1 MSGNQRG
8 GVLSFLLRGLF
19 ALVAL
24 LILALLVVTLLRIP
38 LDLSRYKPMAEET
51 LSEAL
56 GRRVNI
62 DGKVVVTTSLWPY
75 FELEGL
81 HIANP
86 TEFPAGDFA
95 LMEKARVSVGLLPL
109 LQRRLEIREFHVSG
123 LNLDLVRNAEGAA
136 NWVFEQPAPDAEPAP
151 DPNTDKP
158 RNQAVRTDILS
169 VNALEL
175 ENIQISFHDQ
185 GKEPLVF
192 AMESARGGA
201 PLGEPMEL
209 SMLGILLEEPFTL
222 KIKADSL
229 GDFLAMT
236 RSRLGMRLDIAKTRF
251 EFVGLSEALRG
262 GRGTELK
269 LSVSGSDLSSL
280 NDLLRLDLP
289 PLQDYYL
296 RADLRSEPGRLELKS
311 LNTGVGD
318 SSLQGSMLIDRSAA
332 VPFATLDL
340 SSERIQLT
348 DFDTGDWTAQD
359 ETAAASAAGEPAES
373 PSETGADSPAARQK
387 LLSQEALARANA
399 SLSITVGEVLSGEDR
414 LGNAQLKI
422 SLRDGRIQ
430 IDPLR
435 LQLPKSSLQLQ
446 ASLKPG
452 RQASDATLRLLIDNF
467 DFGVLTRISNPE
479 SKAGGT
485 VNVDIDVSASA
496 SNMRSILSG
505 ANGYLDV
512 AARLENVSSSLVDLW
527 AVNLLSSVV
536 SSAIKDDQQPQ
547 INCAISRFRLENG
560 LMTAEQLAVD
570 TSRIRICGEGEISF
584 VDESFNLVVK
594 PNAKRPE
601 FFSLATPLAVR
612 GKFDD
617 FRIGMKTGVLSL
629 GTTATKF
636 AISPITTPFKRLFKD
651 DLPEDGAD
659 ICSLP
664 IGPREQP
671 LEPLPGC

>member
-1 MSGNQRG
+1 M
-8 GVLSFLLRGLF
+8 SFLLQGLF
-19 ALVAL
+19 ALLAL

-38 LDLSRYKPMAEET
+38 LDLSRYKPVAEET

-56 GRRVNI
+56 GRRVSI
-62 DGKVVVTTSLWPY
+62 EGKVVVTTSLWPY

-86 TEFPAGDFA
+86 SEFPEGDFA

-109 LQRRLEIREFHVSG
+109 LQRRIEIREFHVSG
-123 LNLDLVRNAEGAA
+123 LTLDLVRSADGAA
-136 NWVFEQPAPDAEPAP
+136 NWVFEQSAPEAEVTS
-151 DPNTDKP
+151 DPNAEKP
-158 RNQAVRTDILS
+158 RDHPIRTDILS
-169 VNALEL
+169 VNTLEL

-222 KIKADSL
+222 KIRADSL

-262 GRGTELK
+262 GRGTELQ
-269 LSVSGSDLSSL
+269 LSVAGSDLSSL
-280 NDLLRLDLP
+280 DDLLRLDLP
-289 PLQDYYL
+289 PLQNYHL
-296 RADLRSEPGRLELKS
+296 KANLRSEPGRLELKS
-311 LNTGVGD
+311 LDAGVGD
-318 SSLQGSMLIDRSAA
+318 SKLQGSMLIDRTAA

-340 SSERIQLT
+340 NSQRIQLN
-348 DFDTGDWTAQD
+348 DFDTGDWSAQD
-359 ETAAASAAGEPAES
+359 PGAATRVSKKPADPS
-373 PSETGADSPAARQK
+373 PEIDTDSPAARQK

-399 SLSITVGEVLSGEDR
+399 SLSITVDEVLSGEDR
-414 LGNAQLKI
+414 LGNSQLKI
-422 SLRDGRIQ
+422 SLQDGRIH

-452 RQASDATLRLLIDNF
+452 RRASDATLRLIIDNF

-479 SKAGGT
+479 SDAGGT
-485 VNVDIDVSASA
+485 VNMDIDVAASA
-496 SNMRSILSG
+496 STIRGILSG

-527 AVNLLSSVV
+527 AVNLLSAVV
-536 SSAIKDDQQPQ
+536 SSAIKDDKQPQ

-584 VDESFNLVVK
+584 VDESFDLVVK

-617 FRIGMKTGVLSL
+617 FRIGMKTGILTL

-636 AISPITTPFKRLFKD
+636 VISPITTPFKRLFKD

-664 IGPREQP
+664 IGPREQV

>member
-1 MSGNQRG
+1 
-8 GVLSFLLRGLF
+8 
-19 ALVAL
+19 
-24 LILALLVVTLLRIP
+24 
-38 LDLSRYKPMAEET
+38 
-51 LSEAL
+51 
-56 GRRVNI
+56 
-62 DGKVVVTTSLWPY
+62 
-75 FELEGL
+75 
-81 HIANP
+81 
-86 TEFPAGDFA
+86 
-95 LMEKARVSVGLLPL
+95 
-109 LQRRLEIREFHVSG
+109 LQ
-123 LNLDLVRNAEGAA
+123 
-136 NWVFEQPAPDAEPAP
+136 
-151 DPNTDKP
+151 
-158 RNQAVRTDILS
+158 
-169 VNALEL
+169 
-175 ENIQISFHDQ
+175 
-185 GKEPLVF
+185 
-192 AMESARGGA
+192 
-201 PLGEPMEL
+201 
-209 SMLGILLEEPFTL
+209 
-222 KIKADSL
+222 
-229 GDFLAMT
+229 
-236 RSRLGMRLDIAKTRF
+236 
-251 EFVGLSEALRG
+251 
-262 GRGTELK
+262 
-269 LSVSGSDLSSL
+269 
-280 NDLLRLDLP
+280 
-289 PLQDYYL
+289 
-296 RADLRSEPGRLELKS
+296 
-311 LNTGVGD
+311 
-318 SSLQGSMLIDRSAA
+318 
-332 VPFATLDL
+332 
-340 SSERIQLT
+340 
-348 DFDTGDWTAQD
+348 
-359 ETAAASAAGEPAES
+359 
-373 PSETGADSPAARQK
+373 
-387 LLSQEALARANA
+387 
-399 SLSITVGEVLSGEDR
+399 
-414 LGNAQLKI
+414 
-422 SLRDGRIQ
+422 DGRIQ
-430 IDPLR
+430 IEPLR
-435 LQLPKSSLQLQ
+435 LQLPKASLQLQ

>member
-296 RADLRSEPGRLELKS
+296 KADLRSEPGRLELKS

-422 SLRDGRIQ
+422 SLQDGRIQ
-430 IDPLR
+430 IEPLR
-435 LQLPKSSLQLQ
+435 LQLPKASLQLQ

>member
-1 MSGNQRG
+1 VSGNQRG

-296 RADLRSEPGRLELKS
+296 KADLRSEPGRLELKS

-422 SLRDGRIQ
+422 SLQDGRIQ
-430 IDPLR
+430 IEPLR
-435 LQLPKSSLQLQ
+435 LQLPKASLQLQ

>member
-1 MSGNQRG
+1 VSRNQQV
-8 GVLSFLLRGLF
+8 GVLGGLLRALF
-19 ALVAL
+19 ALLAL
-24 LILALLVVTLLRIP
+24 LILAILVVTLLRAP
-38 LDLSRYKPMAEET
+38 LDLSRYKPMAEDA
-51 LSEAL
+51 LSGIL
-56 GRRVNI
+56 GRAVNI
-62 DGKVVVTTSLWPY
+62 EGQVVVTTSLWPY
-75 FELEGL
+75 FEIEGL

-86 TEFPAGDFA
+86 PQFPEGDFA
-95 LMEKARVSVGLLPL
+95 LMERARISVGLLPL

-123 LNLDLVRNAEGAA
+123 LNLDLVRTADGAA
-136 NWVFEQPAPDAEPAP
+136 NWVFEQAAPEVEAAP
-151 DPNTDKP
+151 DPNGEP
-158 RNQAVRTDILS
+158 ARNQRVRTDILS
-169 VNALEL
+169 VKALEL
-175 ENIQISFHDQ
+175 ENIHISFRDQ
-185 GKEPLVF
+185 GEEPLVF
-192 AMESARGGA
+192 AMESARGSA

-222 KIKADSL
+222 KVKADSL

-251 EFVGLSEALRG
+251 EFLGLSEALRG

-269 LSVSGSDLSSL
+269 LSVAGSDLSSL
-280 NDLLRLDLP
+280 NDLLSLDLP

-296 RADLRSEPGRLELKS
+296 KADLRSEPDRLELKS
-311 LNTGVGD
+311 MDTGVGE
-318 SSLQGSMLIDRSAA
+318 SSLQGSMLIDMAAA
-332 VPFATLDL
+332 VPFAILDL

-359 ETAAASAAGEPAES
+359 ETAAVSAAEEPAES
-373 PSETGADSPAARQK
+373 SAEKGDDSPTEHQE

-399 SLSITVGEVLSGEDR
+399 SLSIKVAELLSGEDR
-414 LGNAQLKI
+414 LGNAELKI
-422 SLRDGRIQ
+422 SLQDGRIQ
-430 IDPLR
+430 IDPLH
-435 LQLPKSSLQLQ
+435 LQLSQASLQLQ

-452 RQASDATLRLLIDNF
+452 RRASDATLRLRIDNF
-467 DFGVLTRISNPE
+467 DFGVLTRISNPQSE
-479 SKAGGT
+479 AGGT
-485 VNVDIDVSASA
+485 VNVDVDVSASA

-512 AARLENVSSSLVDLW
+512 SAKLENMSSSLVDLW

-536 SSAIKDDQQPQ
+536 SSAIKDDQEPQ

-570 TSRIRICGEGEISF
+570 TSRIRICGEGVISF
-584 VDESFNLVVK
+584 VDDSFDLVVK

-636 AISPITTPFKRLFKD
+636 AISPITTPFKRLFKE

-664 IGPREQP
+664 IGPREQE

>member
-1 MSGNQRG
+1 M
-8 GVLSFLLRGLF
+8 SFLLRALF
-19 ALVAL
+19 ALLAL

-38 LDLSRYKPMAEET
+38 LDLSRYKPMAEEV

-56 GRRVNI
+56 GRHVNI

-86 TEFPAGDFA
+86 ARFPEGDFA
-95 LMEKARVSVGLLPL
+95 LLEKARLSVGLLPL

-123 LNLDLVRNAEGAA
+123 LNLDLVRTADGAA
-136 NWVFEQPAPDAEPAP
+136 NWVFEQAAPEAEPAP
-151 DPNTDKP
+151 DPNAERP
-158 RNQAVRTDILS
+158 RGHALRTDILS

-175 ENIQISFHDQ
+175 ENIQISFRDE

-192 AMESARGGA
+192 TMESARGGA

-209 SMLGILLEEPFTL
+209 SILGVLLEEPFTL

-236 RSRLGMRLDIAKTRF
+236 RSRLGLRLDIAKTRF
-251 EFVGLSEALRG
+251 EFIGLSEALRG
-262 GRGTELK
+262 GRGIELK
-269 LSVSGSDLSSL
+269 LSVAGSDLSSL

-289 PLQDYYL
+289 PVQDFYL
-296 RADLRSEPGRLELKS
+296 KADVRSEPGRLELKTMD
-311 LNTGVGD
+311 TGVGG
-318 SSLQGSMLIDRSAA
+318 SSLQGSMLIDRTAA

-359 ETAAASAAGEPAES
+359 ETAAASVAEEPAES
-373 PSETGADSPAARQK
+373 SSETRADSPAARQK

-399 SLSITVGEVLSGEDR
+399 SLSITVGEVLSGEDP

-422 SLRDGRIQ
+422 FLQDGRIQ
-430 IDPLR
+430 LDPLR

-452 RQASDATLRLLIDNF
+452 RRASDATLRLRIDNF

-485 VNVDIDVSASA
+485 VNVDLDVSASA

-536 SSAIKDDQQPQ
+536 SSAIKGDQEPQ
-547 INCAISRFRLENG
+547 INCAISRFRLEDG

-584 VDESFNLVVK
+584 VDESFDLVVK

-612 GKFDD
+612 GEFDD

-636 AISPITTPFKRLFKD
+636 VISPLTTPFKRLFKD

-664 IGPREQP
+664 IGPREQV

>member
-38 LDLSRYKPMAEET
+38 LDMSRYKPMAEET

-296 RADLRSEPGRLELKS
+296 KADLRSEPGRLELKS

-422 SLRDGRIQ
+422 SLQDGRIQ
-430 IDPLR
+430 IEPLR
-435 LQLPKSSLQLQ
+435 LQLPKASLQLQ

>member
-8 GVLSFLLRGLF
+8 GVLSFLLRALF
-19 ALVAL
+19 ALLAL

-38 LDLSRYKPMAEET
+38 LDLSRYKPVAEET

-86 TEFPAGDFA
+86 SEFPEGDFA

-123 LNLDLVRNAEGAA
+123 LNLDLVRSADGAV
-136 NWVFEQPAPDAEPAP
+136 NWVFEQSAPGAEVTS
-151 DPNTDKP
+151 DPNAEKP
-158 RNQAVRTDILS
+158 RDQPIRTDILS
-169 VNALEL
+169 VNTLEL

-262 GRGTELK
+262 GRGSELK
-269 LSVSGSDLSSL
+269 LSVTGPDLSSL
-280 NDLLRLDLP
+280 NNLLRLDLP

-296 RADLRSEPGRLELKS
+296 KADLRSEPGRLELRS
-311 LNTGVGD
+311 LDTGVGD
-318 SSLQGSMLIDRSAA
+318 SSLQGTMLIDRTAA
-332 VPFATLDL
+332 LPFATLDL

-359 ETAAASAAGEPAES
+359 ETAAASAAGEPAQS

-414 LGNAQLKI
+414 LGNAELKI

-452 RQASDATLRLLIDNF
+452 RRASDATLRLLIDNF

-479 SKAGGT
+479 SDAGGT

-496 SNMRSILSG
+496 SNMHSILSG

-536 SSAIKDDQQPQ
+536 SSAIKDDKQPQ

-584 VDESFNLVVK
+584 VNESFDLVVK
-594 PNAKRPE
+594 PKAKRPE

-664 IGPREQP
+664 IGPREQV

>member
-1 MSGNQRG
+1 M
-8 GVLSFLLRGLF
+8 SFLLRALF
-19 ALVAL
+19 ALLAL
-24 LILALLVVTLLRIP
+24 LILALLMVTLLRIP
-38 LDLSRYKPMAEET
+38 LDLSRYKPVAEET

-86 TEFPAGDFA
+86 SEFPEGDFA

-109 LQRRLEIREFHVSG
+109 LQRRLEIREFRVSG
-123 LNLDLVRNAEGAA
+123 LNLDLVRSADGAA
-136 NWVFEQPAPDAEPAP
+136 NWVFEQAAPGAEVTS
-151 DPNTDKP
+151 DPNAEKP
-158 RNQAVRTDILS
+158 RDQPIPTDILS
-169 VNALEL
+169 VNTLEL

-201 PLGEPMEL
+201 PLGEPMKL

-269 LSVSGSDLSSL
+269 LSVAGSDLSSL

-296 RADLRSEPGRLELKS
+296 KADLRSEPGRLELRS
-311 LNTGVGD
+311 LDTGVGD
-318 SSLQGSMLIDRSAA
+318 SSLQGTMLIDRSAA

-359 ETAAASAAGEPAES
+359 ETAAASAAGEPAKS

-399 SLSITVGEVLSGEDR
+399 SLGITVGEVLSGEDR
-414 LGNAQLKI
+414 LGNAELKI
-422 SLRDGRIQ
+422 SLQDGRIQ

-452 RQASDATLRLLIDNF
+452 RRASDATLRLLIDNF

-479 SKAGGT
+479 SDAGGT

-496 SNMRSILSG
+496 SNMHSILSG

-536 SSAIKDDQQPQ
+536 SSAIKDDKQPQ
-547 INCAISRFRLENG
+547 INCAISRFRLESG

-584 VDESFNLVVK
+584 VNESFDLVVK
-594 PNAKRPE
+594 PKAKRPE

-664 IGPREQP
+664 IGPREQV

>member
-1 MSGNQRG
+1 MSRNQQV
-8 GVLSFLLRGLF
+8 GVLGGLLRALF
-19 ALVAL
+19 ALLAL
-24 LILALLVVTLLRIP
+24 LILAILVVSLLRIP
-38 LDLSRYKPMAEET
+38 LDLSRYKPMAEDA
-51 LSEAL
+51 LSSVF
-56 GRRVNI
+56 GRAVNI
-62 DGKVVVTTSLWPY
+62 EGQVVVTTSLWPY
-75 FELEGL
+75 FEIEGL

-86 TEFPAGDFA
+86 PQFPEGDFA

-123 LNLDLVRNAEGAA
+123 LNLDLVRTADGAA
-136 NWVFEQPAPDAEPAP
+136 NWVFEQAAPEAETTP
-151 DPNTDKP
+151 DPNDEP
-158 RNQAVRTDILS
+158 ARDQLVRTDILS

-175 ENIQISFHDQ
+175 ENIHISFRDQ
-185 GKEPLVF
+185 GEEPLVF
-192 AMESARGGA
+192 TMESARGSA

-222 KIKADSL
+222 KVKADSL

-251 EFVGLSEALRG
+251 EFLGLSEALRG

-269 LSVSGSDLSSL
+269 LSVAGSDLSSL
-280 NDLLRLDLP
+280 NDLLSLDLP

-296 RADLRSEPGRLELKS
+296 KADLRSEPDRLELKS
-311 LNTGVGD
+311 MDTGVGE
-318 SSLQGSMLIDRSAA
+318 SSLQGSMLIDMAAA
-332 VPFATLDL
+332 VPFAILDL

-359 ETAAASAAGEPAES
+359 ETAAVSAAEEPAES
-373 PSETGADSPAARQK
+373 SAEKGDDSPTEHQE
-387 LLSQEALARANA
+387 LLSQEALTRANA
-399 SLSITVGEVLSGEDR
+399 SLSIKVAELLSGEDR
-414 LGNAQLKI
+414 LGNAELKI
-422 SLRDGRIQ
+422 SLQDGRIQ
-430 IDPLR
+430 IDPLH
-435 LQLPKSSLQLQ
+435 LQLSQASLQLQ

-452 RQASDATLRLLIDNF
+452 RRASDATLRLRIDNF
-467 DFGVLTRISNPE
+467 DFGVLTRISNPQSE
-479 SKAGGT
+479 AGGT
-485 VNVDIDVSASA
+485 VNVDVDVSASA

-512 AARLENVSSSLVDLW
+512 SAKLENMSSSLVDLW

-536 SSAIKDDQQPQ
+536 SSAIKDDQEPQ

-570 TSRIRICGEGEISF
+570 TSRIRICGEGVISF
-584 VDESFNLVVK
+584 VDDSFDLVVK
-594 PNAKRPE
+594 PKAKRPE

-636 AISPITTPFKRLFKD
+636 AISPITTPFKRLFKE

-664 IGPREQP
+664 IGPREQE

>member
-1 MSGNQRG
+1 M
-8 GVLSFLLRGLF
+8 VLRFLLRGLF
-19 ALVAL
+19 ALLAL

-38 LDLSRYKPMAEET
+38 LDLSRYKPVAEET

-56 GRRVNI
+56 GRRVSI
-62 DGKVVVTTSLWPY
+62 EGKVVVTTSLWPY

-86 TEFPAGDFA
+86 SEFPEGDFA

-109 LQRRLEIREFHVSG
+109 LQRRIEIREFHVSG
-123 LNLDLVRNAEGAA
+123 LTLDLVRSADGAA
-136 NWVFEQPAPDAEPAP
+136 NWVFEQSAPEAEVTS
-151 DPNTDKP
+151 DPNAEKP
-158 RNQAVRTDILS
+158 RDHPIRTDILS
-169 VNALEL
+169 VNTLEF

-262 GRGTELK
+262 GRGTELQ
-269 LSVSGSDLSSL
+269 LSVAGSDLSSL

-296 RADLRSEPGRLELKS
+296 KADLRSEPGRLELRS
-311 LNTGVGD
+311 LDTRVGD
-318 SSLQGSMLIDRSAA
+318 SSLQGTMLIDRSAA

-340 SSERIQLT
+340 NSQRIQLN
-348 DFDTGDWTAQD
+348 DFDTGDWSAQD
-359 ETAAASAAGEPAES
+359 QGAATRVSEKPADPS
-373 PSETGADSPAARQK
+373 PEVDTDSPATRQK

-399 SLSITVGEVLSGEDR
+399 SLTITVGEVLSGEDR

-422 SLRDGRIQ
+422 SLQDGRIQ

-452 RQASDATLRLLIDNF
+452 RRASDATLRLVIDNF

-479 SKAGGT
+479 SDAGGT
-485 VNVDIDVSASA
+485 VNMDIDVAASA
-496 SNMRSILSG
+496 STMRGILSG

-527 AVNLLSSVV
+527 AVNLLSAVV
-536 SSAIKDDQQPQ
+536 SSAIKNDKQPQ

-584 VDESFNLVVK
+584 VDESFDLVVK

-617 FRIGMKTGVLSL
+617 FRIGMKTGVLSM

-636 AISPITTPFKRLFKD
+636 VISPITTPFKRLFKD

-664 IGPREQP
+664 IGPREQA